1 MLKDTLEQTDLL
13 RMITCGSCI
22 KRRSSEET
30 VVNSNVV
37 DSRTLDTGN
46 RRRHGAL

>member
-13 RMITCGSCI
+13 KMITCGSCI
-22 KRRSSEET
+22 KHCSSEES
-30 VVNSNVV
+30 VLNSNAV

-46 RRRHGAL
+46 QRRH